1 MHFILPCADAE
12 HAAFQTMRGA
22 FEYSGQK
29 CSATSRVYVPD
40 NLWQTFESSIL
51 NEHQNFNMG
60 PVDGK
65 YYLVITKIFLIILLL
80 LSMKSHIKK

>member
-1 MHFILPCADAE
+1 MHFILPCADAA
-12 HAAFQTMRGA
+12 HAAKQTIRGA

-40 NLWQTFESSIL
+40 NLWERFESTIL
-51 NEHQNFNMG
+51 KECVDFSMG

-65 YYLVITKIFLIILLL
+65 YYFLLRLRFF
-80 LSMKSHIKK
+80 

>member
-12 HAAFQTMRGA
+12 HAALQTLRGA

-40 NLWQTFESSIL
+40 SLWNKFESTIL
-51 NEHQNFNMG
+51 KEHEGFNMG
-60 PVDGK
+60 PVDGE
-65 YYLVITKIFLIILLL
+65 YIF
-80 LSMKSHIKK
+80 